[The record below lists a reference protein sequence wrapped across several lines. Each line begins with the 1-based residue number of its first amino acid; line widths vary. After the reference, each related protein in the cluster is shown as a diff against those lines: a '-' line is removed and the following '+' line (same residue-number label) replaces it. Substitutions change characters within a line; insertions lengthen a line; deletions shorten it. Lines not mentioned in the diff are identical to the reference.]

1 MMIIRPM
8 LPSDYPEVYAL
19 WQVTS
24 ADALSEAD
32 SRPNFDRYLARN
44 PSISQVCLNDQG
56 QIVGTVLG
64 GHDGRRGYIH
74 HMAVSPEARRQ
85 GIARL
90 LAQET
95 LKRLKQAGI
104 TKAHIFVF
112 VTNAAGK
119 AAWAA
124 MGWQSRE
131 DLMMFSK
138 TID

>member
-1 MMIIRPM
+1 M
-8 LPSDYPEVYAL
+8 
-19 WQVTS
+19 TS
-24 ADALSEAD
+24 AEALSEAD

-56 QIVGTVLG
+56 QIVGTVLCG
-64 GHDGRRGYIH
+64 ARRRRGYIH

-90 LAQET
+90 LAQEA
-95 LKRLKQAGI
+95 LNRLKQAGI
-104 TKAHIFVF
+104 AKAHIFVF
-112 VTNAAGK
+112 SANAAGK

-131 DLMMFSK
+131 DLMVFSK
-138 TID
+138 TIE